1 MPAWR
6 YKFVSWVERKGKPSD
21 FSTFGIIL
29 PVGGVRYPKMHPVVI
44 VLLILLLIQLVLIRR
59 WMDQVERGIVSFFKY
74 NVVLFLFSIMLLI
87 LQWRSGSSP
96 IALMC
101 YGVLAGTVFISIMNL
116 KTNDS
121 EKSRDDLRI
130 WSGHTILLTFGTG
143 ALALM
148 IHDSDSIGEVVSLLG
163 FVAVVFY
170 SMFLRS
176 PR

>member
-1 MPAWR
+1 
-6 YKFVSWVERKGKPSD
+6 
-21 FSTFGIIL
+21 
-29 PVGGVRYPKMHPVVI
+29 MHPVVI
-44 VLLILLLIQLVLIRR
+44 VLLILLLIQLVLVRR
-59 WMDQVERGIVSFFKY
+59 WMDQVERGVVSFFKY

-87 LQWRSGSSP
+87 SEWRFDPNP

-101 YGVLAGTVFISIMNL
+101 YGVLAGIVFISIMNL

-121 EKSRDDLRI
+121 EKSKDDLRI
-130 WSGHTILLTFGTG
+130 WSGHTVLLTFGTG

-148 IHDSDSIGEVVSLLG
+148 IHDPDSIRKVVSLLG

>member
-1 MPAWR
+1 
-6 YKFVSWVERKGKPSD
+6 
-21 FSTFGIIL
+21 
-29 PVGGVRYPKMHPVVI
+29 MHPVVI

-74 NVVLFLFSIMLLI
+74 NVVLFLFSIMSVIMSLI
-87 LQWRSGSSP
+87 SHWRFGTSL
-96 IALMC
+96 IILMC
-101 YGVLAGTVFISIMNL
+101 YGVLAGIVFISIVNL

-121 EKSRDDLRI
+121 EKSRDDIRI
-130 WSGHTILLTFGTG
+130 WSGHIVLLTFGTG

-148 IHDSDSIGEVVSLLG
+148 INDPDSIREVLSLIG

>member
-1 MPAWR
+1 
-6 YKFVSWVERKGKPSD
+6 
-21 FSTFGIIL
+21 
-29 PVGGVRYPKMHPVVI
+29 MHPVVI
-44 VLLILLLIQLVLIRR
+44 VLLILLLIQLVIVRH

-74 NVVLFLFSIMLLI
+74 DIVLFLFSIMLI
-87 LQWRSGSSP
+87 ISQWRFGTNP
-96 IALMC
+96 IAPMC
-101 YGVLAGTVFISIMNL
+101 YGVLAGIVFISIVNL

-130 WSGHTILLTFGTG
+130 WSGHIVLLTFGTG

-148 IHDSDSIGEVVSLLG
+148 IHDPNSIREVVPLLG

-170 SMFLRS
+170 SMFFRS